1 MKESYE
7 KLNQA
12 EGYIE
17 SPDPFTLERYK
28 QFFNHFSHHSKI
40 VLDIGCNTGRGGAT
54 LKQLNK
60 NLQLIGL
67 DCNQTLIDNISNEIY
82 EQKICSSSTTNI
94 SLESSSVNI
103 VVAGEFI
110 EHLYPD
116 DVLQTLRE
124 FHRLIKP
131 GGRLLLTTP
140 NPNYLLL
147 KLTGKSVI
155 GGAHVSEHYPK
166 QLKKELEKIGF
177 INIKILGSGKMSRF
191 LGDRFPLLMLYGS
204 YLAIANKG

>member
-1 MKESYE
+1 MIDSYE
-7 KLNQA
+7 KLNAA
-12 EGYIE
+12 EGYLD
-17 SPDPFTLERYK
+17 SPDPFTLERYR
-28 QFFNHFSHHSKI
+28 QFFNYFPDQRRI
-40 VLDIGCNTGRGGAT
+40 VLDVGCNTGRGGAT

-67 DCNQTLIDNISNEIY
+67 DCNQTLLDNISNGIY

-94 SLESSSVNI
+94 SLESSSVDI

-140 NPNYLLL
+140 NPGYLLL
-147 KLTGKSVI
+147 KLIGKSVI

-166 QLKKELEKIGF
+166 KLKKELENIGF
-177 INIKILGSGKMSRF
+177 INIKILGSGKMFRL

-204 YLAIANKG
+204 YLAIANKI